1 MLQKMLS
8 KEAFELLKDERM
20 RTGKLYGDIL
30 NDLVLKYI
38 SPIPY
43 FNDIENTEFVN
54 DTTPTEKGID
64 LSFDKYQHNT
74 YTLEVDYDD
83 LNVIYHCMG
92 NYVDLLNSI
101 IHLGIGIY
109 KTKCEDEINSRCNEL
124 CGKLREI
131 EPKLY
136 YDFRADNDESYL

>member
-1 MLQKMLS
+1 MLQKILS
-8 KEAFELLKDERM
+8 KEAIKLLYDERLKS
-20 RTGKLYGDIL
+20 GKLYGDIL
-30 NDLVLKYI
+30 NDLVIKYL
-38 SPIPY
+38 SPI
-43 FNDIENTEFVN
+43 NDAETMNLEKDSI
-54 DTTPTEKGID
+54 PSEKGID
-64 LSFDKYQHNT
+64 LSFDKYQHDT
-74 YTLEVDYDD
+74 YTLEVDDND

-109 KTKCEDEINSRCNEL
+109 KTKCEDDINSRCNEL

-136 YDFRADNDESYL
+136 YDFRADNDESYI